1 MTRVLRRY
9 RALEVSPR
17 THRRWAYGTAGFFL
31 AIIAFGAAVRLTG
44 SGLGCPDWPRCHGTF
59 VPELEMHRWIEF
71 GNRVISAL
79 AIVPVLGLLVS
90 ARKRVPHR
98 RGLERLSWLLLVG
111 LVAQGAMGAVTVR
124 LHLRWGTVM
133 AHFLLALV
141 LLTLAVIIAWHARRR
156 DGDPPPGNDAR
167 TVLMSR
173 ALSAYAGLVIV
184 VGTFATAAGPHAG
197 GAGTGDVVQRLDFM
211 GPETM
216 RRLILGHGH
225 LATALGLL
233 TVALFL
239 HARRRGARPGL
250 VRALAAGALLIAVQ
264 GVVGLV
270 QYHSN
275 LPAELVWFHASAA
288 AALWAVFVLVALEAG
303 RPVRAAVPPADGRPS
318 GAEPGAH
325 RAQAPA
331 PVA

>member
-1 MTRVLRRY
+1 MRRVLRRY

-17 THRRWAYGTAGFFL
+17 THRRWAYTTAGFFL

-59 VPELEMHRWIEF
+59 VPELETHRWIEF

-111 LVAQGAMGAVTVR
+111 LLAQGAMGAITVK

-141 LLTLAVIIAWHARRR
+141 LLTIAVVIAWRARR
-156 DGDPPPGNDAR
+156 DGKPPPANSAR
-167 TVLMSR
+167 TVVMSR
-173 ALSAYAGLVIV
+173 ALSVYAGLVIV
-184 VGTFATAAGPHAG
+184 AGTFATAAGPHAG
-197 GAGTGDVVQRLDFM
+197 GAGTGDIVQRLNFL

-225 LATALGLL
+225 LATILGLL
-233 TVALFL
+233 TVALFVY
-239 HARRRGARPGL
+239 ARRRGAQPGL
-250 VRALAAGALLIAVQ
+250 VRALGAAAVLIAVQ
-264 GVVGLV
+264 GGVGLV
-270 QYHSN
+270 QYHSS
-275 LPAELVWFHASAA
+275 LPAELVWFHASSA
-288 AALWAVFVLVALEAG
+288 AALWAVYVVVALEAG
-303 RPVRAAVPPADGRPS
+303 GPAAPAAGRS
-318 GAEPGAH
+318 ARAEPGAQ
-325 RAQAPA
+325 RPRAPA
-331 PVA
+331 QVA